1 MPPTLALALWFVLLV
16 ALLYFDPAKD
26 EKTSLALWVPM
37 AWMFFN
43 ESRLPSQW
51 LAGQVGAVGT
61 QAVEDGN
68 PMDRVVFFGL
78 MLIAIFI
85 LLFRSVRWS
94 DFVVR
99 NFALVAYLSFALM
112 SVLWSDFPFVTLK
125 RWFRDLGDYMMILV
139 VLSDPRSR
147 EAMRTVL
154 RRLYY
159 FLIPLSVLLLK
170 YYPEKSRFFDPW
182 TGIAENSGVGTSK
195 NMLGSLCMLS
205 GIFFFWDFVTRF
217 SQRKEKQTKRILLVD
232 AALIAMILWL
242 LNMSASETAHV
253 CLAVGCTVVAI
264 VSSKWGRRH
273 PAFLKLMIPGCFAV
287 YMILAYGLGLQG
299 QMTSQLGRNADL
311 TGRTTIWNAVLGM
324 HTNPLVGTGYETF
337 WLGSRRD
344 RIGHLAG
351 QTTQAHNGYIEVYI
365 NLGIMGLIFMGGVLI
380 STYRKLCA
388 SLNQYSS
395 LVALAWGLSSITLF
409 YNMTEAAFKAS
420 FMCLTFL
427 WGTIVVTRGTT
438 MGGVSAKEP
447 SFEGSA
453 SRKWETAR

>member
-1 MPPTLALALWFVLLV
+1 MPPTLALVLWFVLLV

-37 AWMFFN
+37 TWMFFN

-51 LAGQVGAVGT
+51 LSGPIGAWGT
-61 QAVEDGN
+61 GTVDDGN

-78 MLIAIFI
+78 ILIAILI
-85 LLFRSVRWS
+85 LIFRSVRWS

-99 NFALVAYLSFALM
+99 NFALVAYLAFALI
-112 SVLWSDFPFVTLK
+112 SVSWSDFPFVSFK

-139 VLSDPRSR
+139 VLSDPRCS

-159 FLIPLSVLLLK
+159 FLISLSVLLLK
-170 YYPEKSRFFDPW
+170 YYPERSRFFDPW

-217 SQRKEKQTKRILLVD
+217 SKRKEKQTKRILLVD
-232 AALIAMILWL
+232 AAFIAMILWL
-242 LNMSASETAHV
+242 LNLSSSETSHV
-253 CLAVGCTVVAI
+253 CLAIGCAVVAI

-273 PAFLKLMIPGCFAV
+273 PVFLKLMIPAFFAF
-287 YMILAYGLGLQG
+287 YLILAYGFGLQG
-299 QMTSQLGRNADL
+299 EMTHQLGRNADL
-311 TGRTTIWNAVLGM
+311 TGRTNIWNAVLSV

-337 WLGSRRD
+337 WLGPRRD
-344 RIGHLAG
+344 IVGQLSG
-351 QTTQAHNGYIEVYI
+351 QTQEAHNGYIEVYI

-438 MGGVSAKEP
+438 VGGVSAKEP

-453 SRKWETAR
+453 SKKWEIAR